1 MADYKIQYIATTRSG
16 NPNEFTVPVEN
27 ANFKGYSPQY
37 SAWLATPTVEP
48 AITNTV
54 ETVEEP
60 VSSGDQQP
68 IIEEQQQRIQKNKPR
83 HGIGVVKPELLEDE
97 EPTGEGKIYT
107 DKNEFI
113 SDMMNAYT
121 KELSSRGIDTN
132 YAKYLVA
139 QDALESGWGKS
150 KLSKHYN
157 FGGVKAST
165 DSTKVAMK
173 THEYDKNNT
182 RYEKTSDFR
191 TFKNLADYVK
201 YKVSL
206 LSGDRYKA
214 FVGDITKFYDRIAA
228 GGYATDPDYASKL
241 MKMYN
246 SFKSGGKV
254 PSKYDNLVRDIQKI
268 IS

>member
-16 NPNEFTVPVEN
+16 NPNEFSVPVEN
-27 ANFKGYSPQY
+27 ANFNGYSPQY
-37 SAWLATPTVEP
+37 SSWLAMPTVEP
-48 AITNTV
+48 VVTNTV

-60 VSSGDQQP
+60 VVNEERQQKS
-68 IIEEQQQRIQKNKPR
+68 QKTKPR
-83 HGIGVVKPELLEDE
+83 HGVGIVKPELLEDE
-97 EPTGEGKIYT
+97 EPVGEGKIYT

-113 SDMMNAYT
+113 SDMMDAYT

-157 FGGVKAST
+157 FGGVKASA

-214 FVGDITKFYDRIAA
+214 FIGDIAKFYDRVAA
-228 GGYATDPDYASKL
+228 GGYATDPNYVSKL
-241 MKMYN
+241 MNMYN
-246 SFKSGGKV
+246 SFKLGGRI
-254 PSKYDNLVRDIQKI
+254 PSKYDNLVKDIQKI

>member
-16 NPNEFTVPVEN
+16 NPNEFSVPVEN

-48 AITNTV
+48 IAANTV

-60 VSSGDQQP
+60 AVNEGQQSV
-68 IIEEQQQRIQKNKPR
+68 EQQQKTQKKTPR
-83 HGIGVVKPELLEDE
+83 HGVGIVKPELLEGE
-97 EPTGEGKIYT
+97 EPAGEGKIYT

-113 SDMMNAYT
+113 SDMMDAYT

-157 FGGVKAST
+157 FGGVKASA
-165 DSTKVAMK
+165 DSTKVTMK

-182 RYEKTSDFR
+182 RYEKTSEFR

-214 FVGDITKFYDRIAA
+214 FIGDITKFYDRVAA
-228 GGYATDPDYASKL
+228 GGYATDPNYVSKL
-241 MKMYN
+241 TNMYN
-246 SFKSGGKV
+246 SFKLGGRM
-254 PSKYDNLVRDIQKI
+254 PSKYDNLVNDIQKI